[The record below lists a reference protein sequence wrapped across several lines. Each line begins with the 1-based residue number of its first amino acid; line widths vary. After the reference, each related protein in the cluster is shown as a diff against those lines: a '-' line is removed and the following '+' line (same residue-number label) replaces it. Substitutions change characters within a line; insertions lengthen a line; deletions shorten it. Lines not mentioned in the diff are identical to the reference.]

1 MLASTR
7 VKMNDVKKKVNMDT
21 YDIFSIKWV
30 TRKFHLVVV
39 LNNGKQMYKKVCC
52 TCEIV
57 FELIRPIAV
66 FLPFSLHWPLSIT
79 GFYILFEQT
88 TKLILSRAL
97 LVLLAKSIYYG

>member
-1 MLASTR
+1 
-7 VKMNDVKKKVNMDT
+7 
-21 YDIFSIKWV
+21 
-30 TRKFHLVVV
+30 
-39 LNNGKQMYKKVCC
+39 MYKKVCC

-88 TKLILSRAL
+88 TKLILARAS
-97 LVLLAKSIYYG
+97 LVALAKSIYYG